1 MIEIIVCLKQTEQN
15 IVFVVDV
22 TAASQTA
29 DDTTE
34 DDDNGGGWT
43 VMTKSVISLTGLG
56 ICIVLAGLTAKLVD
70 KCHDR
75 ISLRDDASD
84 MSEHTR
90 ELLKA
95 RYATALFAFTANRY
109 GGNDHNA
116 RARAFGAAKKFGR
129 VWLVRARMARR
140 ERQKNSEKEDLENNE
155 DTEQPQ
161 NDAEQETTKVTPY
174 KPTEETISEISE
186 STDKVSNM
194 ILNKKDTTSTKL
206 KDKQEAAF
214 VSIDIEPS
222 KDAKN
227 NVDSVNENKRD
238 RKQSTSYIGYR
249 DVSDDVTIP
258 VRVSSDEMP
267 RPKELANESTPAG
280 DDFSSGS
287 SLADLVAQLPQTPG
301 PPKPSNAWASRENT
315 VVSMNTSPDSKPG
328 HDFNRNETSES
339 IQLNNKSET
348 PTKDTEQNKSKQDGK
363 PTPRPLTSRSSGML
377 TPGARNLKSAKRK

>member
-1 MIEIIVCLKQTEQN
+1 MT
-15 IVFVVDV
+15 FVADV
-22 TAASQTA
+22 TAASQTG

-34 DDDNGGGWT
+34 DDDDGEWT

-95 RYATALFAFTANRY
+95 KYATALFAFTANRY

-116 RARAFGAAKKFGR
+116 RARAFDAAKKFGR
-129 VWLVRARMARR
+129 VWLVRARMSRR
-140 ERQKNSEKEDLENNE
+140 ERQKKSEQEASENTD
-155 DTEQPQ
+155 DTEQPE
-161 NDAEQETTKVTPY
+161 NDTTQETTKVAPY

-186 STDKVSNM
+186 NTEKVPF
-194 ILNKKDTTSTKL
+194 STKL

-222 KDAKN
+222 KEAKN
-227 NVDSVNENKRD
+227 NIDSVNDNKRD

-267 RPKELANESTPAG
+267 RPKEAANECTPAG
-280 DDFSSGS
+280 DDFSSDS

-315 VVSMNTSPDSKPG
+315 VVSMNTSPDSKAG
-328 HDFNRNETSES
+328 HDFNRNETSDS
-339 IQLNNKSET
+339 IQLNNTSET
-348 PTKDTEQNKSKQDGK
+348 PTKDTEQSKSRQDGK

-377 TPGARNLKSAKRK
+377 TPGARNLKSGKRK